1 MKYKHSITFNNI
13 DENECSKYSYN
24 FGKTKIE
31 IIISK
36 TGVSISADLDKYY
49 NADTIL
55 DSDQYLFADGIKKI
69 FFIYLL
75 KYSVNLDVK
84 SVIIKIYD
92 KEEVLNFNDEGNTP
106 VHSLIFG
113 NLSEKLP
120 DTFSNDKIIEHILN
134 TTKSDGDQRVSIT
147 LQNVPKKIKH
157 KRILQYA
164 YYYIN
169 KLNIMLASKGV

>member
-13 DENECSKYSYN
+13 DENESSKYSYN
-24 FGKTKIE
+24 YGKTKNIE

-36 TGVSISADLDKYY
+36 TGVSISAELDKYY

-75 KYSVNLDVK
+75 KYSVNLKVK
-84 SVIIKIYD
+84 SVIIKIHD
-92 KEEVLNFNDEGNTP
+92 KEEVLNFNNEGNTP
-106 VHSLIFG
+106 VYSLIFG

-120 DTFSNDKIIEHILN
+120 NTFSNVKL
-134 TTKSDGDQRVSIT
+134 
-147 LQNVPKKIKH
+147 
-157 KRILQYA
+157 
-164 YYYIN
+164 
-169 KLNIMLASKGV
+169 LNIY